1 MIWRLLPLA
10 GFLALAALLYAGIQL
25 NKERPPDRLPS
36 VLIDKPAPAF
46 QLDGLRD
53 GEERI
58 DSARFL
64 GQPWLLN
71 VWASW
76 CAGCRIEHPQMEQLA
91 QRPDVV
97 LVGLNWKDERTD
109 ALRWLNQFGDPYHY
123 IAADPDNR
131 VGLHFG
137 VYGAPE
143 TFVIDA
149 QGVIRHKFVGPV
161 SQHDVD
167 TVLLPLLA
175 RLHAQAPAS
184 PQASA
189 SASASHSGF
198 DPALAATDRPAA
210 PEATP

>member
-1 MIWRLLPLA
+1 MIWRLLPLL
-10 GFLALAALLYAGIQL
+10 GFIALAVLLYAGIQL
-25 NKERPPDRLPS
+25 NRERPPDRLPS

-46 QLDGLRD
+46 QLDGLRE
-53 GEERI
+53 GEGPI
-58 DSARFL
+58 DSTAFL
-64 GQPWLLN
+64 GRPWLLN

-76 CAGCRIEHPQMEQLA
+76 CAGCRIEHPQMDQLSR
-91 QRPDVV
+91 RPDVL
-97 LVGLNWKDERTD
+97 LVGLNWKDERPD
-109 ALRWLNQFGDPYHY
+109 ALRWLNRFGDPYHH

-149 QGVIRHKFVGPV
+149 RGVIRHKFVGPV

-175 RLHAQAPAS
+175 RLNAEVPAVPAAAPTLAPAS
-184 PQASA
+184 AI
-189 SASASHSGF
+189 GG
-198 DPALAATDRPAA
+198 
-210 PEATP
+210 TP